1 MLLNACEEDHEMPRQ
16 IPDNLF
22 DTDEVCT
29 IACGG
34 NHMMVLSKP
43 SDEPQEK
50 FVPKPAAKP
59 KKRRGKK

>member
-1 MLLNACEEDHEMPRQ
+1 MPCQ

-22 DTDEVCT
+22 DTDEVCA